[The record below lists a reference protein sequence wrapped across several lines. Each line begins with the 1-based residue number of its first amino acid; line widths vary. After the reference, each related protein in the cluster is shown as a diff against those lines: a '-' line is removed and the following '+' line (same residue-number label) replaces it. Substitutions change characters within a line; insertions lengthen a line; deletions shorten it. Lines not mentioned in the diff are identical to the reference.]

1 MRVCDIYSDSIVRRN
16 LALPRGGGGH
26 MKFRSGLAGV
36 LVSICLLMLIA
47 MSVSCEEWWYAEV
60 EENDSPQ
67 TATPIPSENKISGR
81 ISEYGDLD
89 YFYDIIYGGRT
100 YTYTIKDMTD
110 NLQLMLYRK
119 EYSSE
124 DSSWTAEIEVGAVD
138 NEPGSGSESLVYTP
152 SVTQLEVFVLV
163 EASSNPPEGEISSY
177 WLVKTVE

>member
-1 MRVCDIYSDSIVRRN
+1 
-16 LALPRGGGGH
+16 

-36 LVSICLLMLIA
+36 VVSICLLVLIA

-89 YFYDIIYGGRT
+89 YFYDIVYGGRT

-110 NLQLMLYRK
+110 NLQLMLYEK
-119 EYSSE
+119 VDDFWEVN
-124 DSSWTAEIEVGAVD
+124 IEVGAVD
-138 NEPGSGSESLVYTP
+138 NEPGAGSESFVYTP
-152 SVTQLEVFVLV
+152 TVTQVEICVLV
-163 EASSNPPEGEISSY
+163 QESSSPPAGKISSY
-177 WLVKTVE
+177 WLVKSVE